1 MEIIDNT
8 YKSFIETYEGIIFDK
23 LYIKT
28 LCSIFGA
35 LLFIGVLGVFI
46 NIENSNG
53 RGADSSVI
61 VVLMLGPLVLI
72 LLFLLLKIKK
82 SYVKKLG
89 MDESKAKRQYDFLKN
104 DIWQLPLIQQIC
116 LLNALAKSSQ
126 IELLKMW
133 YGVESSVLQ
142 IYVYDKIYSEGNV
155 EEEIE
160 ILNSKELP
168 VRQDLV
174 QKLFK
179 LAVAEDGIHN
189 DEWNVLME
197 MLKKLNFNKNFIAFY
212 KKKYRPLRTEFDE
225 EEFKNTESKQEPHVY
240 ILKPYYDILGLQE
253 GASDEEIKKAYH
265 ALALKYHP
273 DLQKNANRVEECE
286 AMMAKI
292 NEAYEKIRN

>member
-23 LYIKT
+23 QYIKMM
-28 LCSIFGA
+28 CSIFGA
-35 LLFIGVLGVFI
+35 LLFIDVLVVFNNI
-46 NIENSNG
+46 IENSNG
-53 RGADSSVI
+53 RGADGSIV

-142 IYVYDKIYSEGNV
+142 IYVYDKIYSEENV

-189 DEWNVLME
+189 DEWNLLME
-197 MLKKLNFNKNFIAFY
+197 MMTKFKLNKNYIAYF
-212 KKKYRPLRTEFDE
+212 KKRYGPLRTEFDE
-225 EEFKNTESKQEPHVY
+225 DEKTSSTNSNSVATNN
-240 ILKPYYDILGLQE
+240 PYYAILGLND
-253 GASDEEIKKAYH
+253 GATDDEIKRAYH
-265 ALALKYHP
+265 NLALQHHP
-273 DLQKNANRVEECE
+273 DLPKNADRKDECD

-292 NEAYEKIRN
+292 NEAYEKVRG

>member
-1 MEIIDNT
+1 
-8 YKSFIETYEGIIFDK
+8 
-23 LYIKT
+23 
-28 LCSIFGA
+28 
-35 LLFIGVLGVFI
+35 
-46 NIENSNG
+46 
-53 RGADSSVI
+53 
-61 VVLMLGPLVLI
+61 
-72 LLFLLLKIKK
+72 
-82 SYVKKLG
+82 

-104 DIWQLPLIQQIC
+104 DIWQLPLIQEIC

-265 ALALKYHP
+265 ALALKHHP

-292 NEAYEKIRN
+292 NEAYEKVRG